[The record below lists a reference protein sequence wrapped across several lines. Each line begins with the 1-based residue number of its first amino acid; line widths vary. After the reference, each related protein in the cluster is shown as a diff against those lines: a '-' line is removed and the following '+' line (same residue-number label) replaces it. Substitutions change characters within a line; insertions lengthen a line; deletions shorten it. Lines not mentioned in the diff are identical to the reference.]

1 MFGTDILMCRLMPF
15 PIPCQ
20 ITARGIACRGYKRP
34 NKRSVRHD
42 KGMMSAE
49 IQCCLHYYDEG
60 MTNAICTFIEKH
72 SGFVTRLLN
81 SFCLTHVRDR
91 NTYVQT
97 HTMPNSSSDNSSSI
111 VWRRHKRLN
120 KQSLRHHKGMTTVWR
135 RINKATELFGCRNT
149 VSFAMVWRRYDGG
162 NMRI

>member
-1 MFGTDILMCRLMPF
+1 MTKVWCPHDAW
-15 PIPCQ
+15 
-20 ITARGIACRGYKRP
+20 ITQQ
-34 NKRSVRHD
+34 RS
-42 KGMMSAE
+42 GSAAE

-91 NTYVQT
+91 NTYVQA
-97 HTMPNSSSDNSSSI
+97 HTMPNFSSDNSSSI

-149 VSFAMVWRRYDGG
+149 VSFAMVWRRYDEGMTKVWWRYDESMTKAWRRHDDG
-162 NMRI
+162 MMK